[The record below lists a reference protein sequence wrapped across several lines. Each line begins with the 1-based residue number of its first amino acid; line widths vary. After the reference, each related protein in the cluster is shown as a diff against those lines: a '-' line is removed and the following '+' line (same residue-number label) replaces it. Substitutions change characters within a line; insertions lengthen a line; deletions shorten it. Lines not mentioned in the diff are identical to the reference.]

1 MIQSQEGLWPGAGA
15 LAWPGLGQPRKPAR
29 RRRCRILPASGG
41 SGPAL
46 GPADSLTEVRESG
59 EGEARTSWESQR
71 GMVFLAKGAALQ
83 GPRLGWEAFWE
94 HCGSTPS
101 RPREHSQAGWGALG
115 LLGKSPL
122 CKVSPSG
129 RAEFWPPRPGALS
142 LGGTWYCSGESLVP
156 TVFRCRHPLIHSDPM
171 HP

>member
-15 LAWPGLGQPRKPAR
+15 LAWPGSAQEASSEEEVQDSTSR
-29 RRRCRILPASGG
+29 RRQRPCSG
-41 SGPAL
+41 A
-46 GPADSLTEVRESG
+46 ADSLTEVRESG
-59 EGEARTSWESQR
+59 EGEARTGWESQR

>member
-1 MIQSQEGLWPGAGA
+1 MARSRGPG
-15 LAWPGLGQPRKPAR
+15 LAWPGSAQEASSEEEVQDSTCLR
-29 RRRCRILPASGG
+29 RQRPCSG
-41 SGPAL
+41 A
-46 GPADSLTEVRESG
+46 ADSLTEVRKSG

-101 RPREHSQAGWGALG
+101 RPREHSQAGWGALR

-122 CKVSPSG
+122 CRVSPSG
-129 RAEFWPPRPGALS
+129 RAEFWPPRPAALS
-142 LGGTWYCSGESLVP
+142 LGGTWYCRGESLVP
-156 TVFRCRHPLIHSDPM
+156 TVFRCGHPLIHSDPM

>member
-94 HCGSTPS
+94 HCGSIPPAGPGSTPRQDGGHWACWGNPHCARS
-101 RPREHSQAGWGALG
+101 LPVAELSSGHRGLELSVWEAPGTAVENPWYQLYSDAGI
-115 LLGKSPL
+115 P
-122 CKVSPSG
+122 
-129 RAEFWPPRPGALS
+129 
-142 LGGTWYCSGESLVP
+142 
-156 TVFRCRHPLIHSDPM
+156 
-171 HP
+171 